1 MSNEYSFNF
10 AVDPATKL
18 ENLNTARNAK
28 LDQWKPAVL
37 ESMPDADSPQIAGV
51 TGGIGGG
58 IDPTTKKKYSLAGQ
72 LTEDR
77 ATGFDAYEVAHP
89 NDPYQDSLSGITK
102 YERQR
107 QRLAEDIKKDPSL
120 AGKLGIKDVNNITND
135 DIARAGTREQML
147 GLYNL
152 IPGPKTAWEPGPMDY
167 YDSKHPLELGSKA
180 NPLNIQVERNFSG
193 KYDNF
198 GRPLAD
204 IRNKDTDVSVSES
217 LGYTGNED
225 AGFSP
230 LEAAMKL
237 KRENKLTPEVAEY
250 LAGKADRMNA
260 IPSVDESFAEA
271 NRGSIA
277 DRVANTA
284 KAVGSGVVG
293 AGYDLA
299 DMGAELFGK
308 DLGSD
313 EEKTKAVNKLTGY
326 NPYYTTKAGQDV
338 KAEITKMT
346 KEGVTADGVYNILST
361 GISNP
366 EFLGESIG
374 FLLPMMVGGV
384 ATAGGKGVAAATK
397 GLNAAKKT
405 GDVAKIEEATI
416 ALAKA
421 KDEYTALGAAA
432 DFVSKNAGL
441 LGVSAGETSD
451 TLDKYAESA
460 GIDKGD
466 IDASKVAGA
475 YLATVVKNGI
485 DRWTDLGILKDPN
498 MTAGLVNVIKGASE
512 KQIGEIGLALGK
524 VAGAVALGGGKEA
537 GTEYLQTFIEQVNEQ
552 VGEQAGK
559 TMADAWNNSE
569 NEIDRLTGAALGFT
583 GAQQMNVASVPLA
596 VGTVTSDKIQEY
608 VDNKSDYEVPGAE
621 EPTTPTYKDMPTEDL
636 VASLSSKV
644 KGFDEKASRN
654 ELISKEEFEEAR
666 SIKAEL
672 ASRKAADVVRNAVKV
687 NSLGNI
693 SDVEKGIADYF
704 TEKGITYADDMD
716 MNEIVG
722 DMITKHVDK
731 EELADIQIALKNV
744 ADVKDKTTWNKT
756 IDDAIE
762 ARLSLDNLTDSA
774 AASRLGV
781 MVEGIAPRED
791 RLGYTEYAKDALNG
805 NKKSFDNMTRFIGV
819 QSDKIDTLEAQHTE
833 LVDRVNAQIDDILDM
848 TKGSNLTRQDVVK
861 AMAYAKAGDS
871 DKVLISN
878 AEKARLAPEIDKVAK
893 AIESTGA
900 NFWKTISVEGEL
912 ETKYSE
918 EHYSRSGNAGK
929 FKSRYFDVIPEI
941 ASELGIKDINW
952 NEGKEV
958 SNVAKVVGYIKEEVA
973 DMDRLHRYIGE
984 TKFGVKPKESTSTV
998 EPESGT
1004 NITPEDI
1011 ESTTVTPE
1019 EDTTAVEVDETTTAA
1034 PEESIPTTEGMF
1046 GGFDTGKT
1054 YTREEIEPFVRDMIA
1069 NKVED
1074 SDAKRKFYR
1083 SNKEVIDS
1091 IVKDVHKE
1099 KAAPK
1104 KTGDYVQDEILNV
1117 DLEALTDDAEGLA
1130 KLREIATKKI
1140 GTKDDEVRKQ
1150 VDAKQKEAKELLAKR
1165 IDAIVTD
1172 GSISLSEALHT
1183 LDLMESIRETAKA
1196 EIKELEG
1203 KDAVVTDA
1211 ANRIEDINKEIYEAM
1226 KAKDEYKALSKNYGE
1241 LVNRYEKELTG
1252 KTTEFSNL
1260 VTEGKKSIGDIAID
1274 ISDENI
1280 QTKLG
1285 KLVKELIAELKIVQ
1299 ADIVDKIKKGIANI
1313 RRVTTILNKTKDSKL
1328 TVDKKISELEAKIAD
1343 LKAERKSL
1351 YSKPVESLIAERKEL
1366 RREIAGTRNETNIA
1380 KDVARGVQYTKAM
1393 LVTSKKGT
1401 VGSKAAAK
1409 GLKPVPMDISK
1420 IAMVVGGKASSTLAM
1435 AKLDEKIDAVD
1446 SMIAKLKNNG
1456 IVPSSIGDT
1465 DLARFP
1471 YLMLLLDE
1479 NGEVNYNVAAAM
1491 TTAVSGY
1498 ITENKISLTQLTPR
1512 DMESFFGVD
1521 ENDTAGQDEVR
1532 HLGIPVKYIANNIA
1546 KDIGKLLGIKA
1557 KSPEMAEAY
1566 EKVMLGLAQA
1576 AIYSEMGTSLREELA
1591 EYGNV
1596 GKVITVK
1603 LNDTAELGTIKDTAM
1618 ALDDKFKVDLEKKT
1632 FRTEP
1637 RDISIE
1643 DVKILRNDFTKPSE
1657 EQAKAIVK
1665 YTNLGWYPI
1674 KEVVDVLD
1682 GLDDVVLGKLLGKKE
1697 TTGDLTKSKQESI
1710 RGKNLQIES
1719 DIEHMRDMITAV
1731 KEGKLDNGA
1740 AYFDWGIWKVGRNA
1754 IDSSGFN
1761 PQSIKLHRYMGTY
1774 KAQRGTVKHGDIS
1787 ETVFKLGVAQA
1798 LKFKIDKEPI
1808 EESMA
1813 YADKILTAKGLD
1825 RLERAIKAGK
1835 TKFVIGQET
1844 FKFEELSHA
1853 VMALTEGKKY
1863 VEANGKP
1870 FKSSMI
1876 LESDGLTNGFAFK
1889 MLQYLVTKDD
1899 SFDLDQH
1906 LIEWLDKAGVSI
1918 GKDKV
1923 EAVVDRIKSGD
1934 IVDAYRTLGMNVPAK
1949 DGGEYMSITDTAIKG
1964 IDETVATVVNK
1975 AIRQDEDKMPMV
1987 LGQKAVLEKY
1997 GALTDLGKF
2006 NYAVN
2011 DTALNM
2017 VKSNVKLFLATQDAL
2032 TDIANKITDA
2042 ARELMKSPFM
2052 TFGYG
2057 AGFKSIINSVTA
2069 NIEES
2074 MLDMLVKSEVSA
2086 EDKAKYDAMWEF
2098 AESIGFKKKDKEL
2111 LKTKFAHE
2119 IKIGEDSNL
2128 HEEIKNFVTL
2138 TYGKRIEEVLT
2149 EEFKALT
2156 TVNKEIIQAS
2166 TAMFHIWKT
2175 LYDKVAGVKDGKVPS
2190 KEAHKKALAE
2200 TMSVFPVVASPLGV
2214 DVLKDGI
2221 PLVTQTRETGVENS
2235 FGNASVK
2242 LDKDRFGKGSSVVQS
2257 IRETYKEI
2265 GVGAVVNMNQMI
2277 DGGTMTKVMNKFDI
2291 AQVFDALLLGVEQAD
2306 AVSYINEV
2314 FGQFALDGKWSHIG
2328 AVSDRLND
2336 ILFGKELQDLLKKV
2350 GMDKDEL
2357 LRTVWE
2363 KMREEETSKVSKIP
2377 TIEKIA
2383 ENLTSRNYQN
2393 KKLRNELNKND
2404 VVFEQYVLDGE
2415 HIYTH
2420 KGEEDAKVA
2429 DDIISKIVTDLSG
2442 KYPGMSKELQS
2453 IVNDTKGC

>member
-1 MSNEYSFNF
+1 MATNIEQQWAESNLSKDLMQYNATTTNNNEVKPTTSITDKIFGLDKARENKVNTLSNKNKLDGYEDVTITGLSDADTVTLSDGRTVRLNDPLHRYDATEIEHKKDDSLFGKLKSAMTFGKSDYAQEQQKRQASMLLGKAPRDITDQDLIDIGNMQQVQLLSDLTRSANQDRWEAPLVQGAEQADLTKGLDIKAKLKTAVSGSDGNGRVLGSLVNPETGVNVTSEAAADPKLNAFAPKALEYGYDRTATGKKVDTLDNDSRLGETIDMMQASLVHEGAKVLRLATNASDIDETAAKFVGLDKAYEDKLKTVNEYAAPEEGLSK
-10 AVDPATKL
+10 AQTY
-18 ENLNTARNAK
+18 T
-28 LDQWKPAVL
+28 
-37 ESMPDADSPQIAGV
+37 GV
-51 TGGIGGG
+51 TQGTKDDFAKDNKASENAWVQGDYLTSVYLAAKN
-58 IDPTTKKKYSLAGQ
+58 IDRHIANSVGPSAELMIPYVGVPLYAATR
-72 LTEDR
+72 TEDQMIQYK
-77 ATGFDAYEVAHP
+77 ANNNGKDMP
-89 NDPYQDSLSGITK
+89 
-102 YERQR
+102 
-107 QRLAEDIKKDPSL
+107 AEDIARNFTTNLALAIPEKLMLKMGLKSL
-120 AGKLGIKDVNNITND
+120 MPESTGRAGKVAMTTTGEALQEYGEGVQDTYATQREGERTLGQ
-135 DIARAGTREQML
+135 IASD
-147 GLYNL
+147 
-152 IPGPKTAWEPGPMDY
+152 PK
-167 YDSKHPLELGSKA
+167 
-180 NPLNIQVERNFSG
+180 QVYQG
-193 KYDNF
+193 
-198 GRPLAD
+198 
-204 IRNKDTDVSVSES
+204 
-217 LGYTGNED
+217 
-225 AGFSP
+225 
-230 LEAAMKL
+230 
-237 KRENKLTPEVAEY
+237 
-250 LAGKADRMNA
+250 
-260 IPSVDESFAEA
+260 
-271 NRGSIA
+271 
-277 DRVANTA
+277 
-284 KAVGSGVVG
+284 AVGGVVG
-293 AGYDLA
+293 FGMSSTANVLGA
-299 DMGAELFGK
+299 GAEK
-308 DLGSD
+308 IADYS
-313 EEKTKAVNKLTGY
+313 
-326 NPYYTTKAGQDV
+326 
-338 KAEITKMT
+338 
-346 KEGVTADGVYNILST
+346 ADGIGSIKETL
-361 GISNP
+361 GIEN
-366 EFLGESIG
+366 
-374 FLLPMMVGGV
+374 
-384 ATAGGKGVAAATK
+384 
-397 GLNAAKKT
+397 
-405 GDVAKIEEATI
+405 DVEP
-416 ALAKA
+416 
-421 KDEYTALGAAA
+421 
-432 DFVSKNAGL
+432 
-441 LGVSAGETSD
+441 
-451 TLDKYAESA
+451 
-460 GIDKGD
+460 
-466 IDASKVAGA
+466 
-475 YLATVVKNGI
+475 ATVVDKPI
-485 DRWTDLGILKDPN
+485 SLKD
-498 MTAGLVNVIKGASE
+498 MHS
-512 KQIGEIGLALGK
+512 
-524 VAGAVALGGGKEA
+524 
-537 GTEYLQTFIEQVNEQ
+537 
-552 VGEQAGK
+552 
-559 TMADAWNNSE
+559 
-569 NEIDRLTGAALGFT
+569 
-583 GAQQMNVASVPLA
+583 
-596 VGTVTSDKIQEY
+596 
-608 VDNKSDYEVPGAE
+608 
-621 EPTTPTYKDMPTEDL
+621 EDL
-636 VASLSSKV
+636 VGQLRTKLAD
-644 KGFDEKASRN
+644 FDAKAERG
-654 ELISKEEFEEAR
+654 EIIAKEEFDSAKAIKNELDIRKATEVIR
-666 SIKAEL
+666 EGIKA
-672 ASRKAADVVRNAVKV
+672 
-687 NSLGNI
+687 NSLGSI
-693 SDVEKGIADYF
+693 SDIEKSITDYF
-704 TEKGITYADDMD
+704 AENGISHADDMP
-716 MNEIVG
+716 MSEIIG
-722 DMITKHVDK
+722 DMITKHLDK

-744 ADVKDKTTWNKT
+744 KDVKDRTTWDKT

-762 ARLSLDNLTDSA
+762 ARLSLENLTDSA

-781 MVEGIAPRED
+781 MVEGIAPKED

-805 NKKSFDNMTRFIGV
+805 NRKSFDHMTRFIGV
-819 QSDKIDTLEAQHTE
+819 QNQKVETLEAQHTE
-833 LVDRVNAQIDDILDM
+833 LVDKVNAQIDSILDK
-848 TKGSNLTRQDVVK
+848 TKGSVTRQDVIT
-861 AMAYAKAGDS
+861 AMAYAKAGDKALIS
-871 DKVLISN
+871 ADEKAKLAPIADKVKN
-878 AEKARLAPEIDKVAK
+878 
-893 AIESTGA
+893 AIEATGA
-900 NFWKTISVEGEL
+900 NFWKTISVEGDT

-918 EHYSRSGNAGK
+918 EHYSRSDNVGK

-941 ASELGIKDINW
+941 ATELGVKDINW
-952 NEGKEV
+952 NAGKEV
-958 SNVAKVVGYIKEEVA
+958 SNVAKVMQYIKEEVA

-984 TKFGVKPKESTSTV
+984 TKFGVKSEESTSTV
-998 EPESGT
+998 QPERGT
-1004 NITPEDI
+1004 TVTPKDTV
-1011 ESTTVTPE
+1011 STTVTPE
-1019 EDTTAVEVDETTTAA
+1019 KEAAVTEEATVAVE
-1034 PEESIPTTEGMF
+1034 PTTDVSDKATSTVSSDTF
-1046 GGFDTGKT
+1046 GGFDTGKI

-1074 SDAKRKFYR
+1074 SDAKRKFYKN
-1083 SNKEVIDS
+1083 NKEVIDS

-1099 KAAPK
+1099 KKSKEPEDEILGMKDETFDEYEKVKDFNQDEILGMKDEVPTEPK
-1104 KTGDYVQDEILNV
+1104 KTGDYIQDDILNV
-1117 DLEALTDDAEGLA
+1117 DLEALPDDAEGLA
-1130 KLREIATKKI
+1130 KLREIATKKV
-1140 GTKDDEVRKQ
+1140 GTKNDEVRKQ
-1150 VDAKQKEAKELLAKR
+1150 VDTKQKEAKELLAKR
-1165 IDAIVTD
+1165 IDSIVND

-1196 EIKELEG
+1196 EIKELEE
-1203 KDAVVTDA
+1203 KNTVVTDA
-1211 ANRIEDINKEIYEAM
+1211 ANRIENINKEIYEAM

-1241 LVNRYEKELTG
+1241 LVNRYEKELAG
-1252 KTTEFSNL
+1252 KTTEFSSL
-1260 VTEGKKSIGDIAID
+1260 VAEGKKSIGNVVID
-1274 ISDENI
+1274 ISDESI
-1280 QTKLG
+1280 QTKLS

-1299 ADIVDKIKKGIANI
+1299 ADIVEGIKKGIANI
-1313 RRVTTILNKTKDSKL
+1313 RRITTILNKTKDSKL
-1328 TVDKKISELEAKIAD
+1328 DIDKKISELEVKIAD

-1351 YSKPVESLIAERKEL
+1351 YSKPVESLISERKEL

-1380 KDVARGVQYTKAM
+1380 KDIARGVQYTKAM

-1401 VGSKAAAK
+1401 VSSKAAAK

-1420 IAMVVGGKASSTLAM
+1420 IVTVVSGKASSTLAN

-1446 SMIAKLKNNG
+1446 NMIAKLKDNG
-1456 IVPSSIGDT
+1456 IVPSTIGDT

-1479 NGEVNYNVAAAM
+1479 NGDVNYNIAAAM
-1491 TTAVSGY
+1491 TTAIAGY
-1498 ITENKISLTQLTPR
+1498 ITENKVSLTQLTPR
-1512 DMESFFGVD
+1512 DMESFFGID
-1521 ENDTAGQDEVR
+1521 ENDTAGQAEVM
-1532 HLGIPVKYIANNIA
+1532 HLGIPVKYVANNIS

-1557 KSPEMAEAY
+1557 KSPEMVEAY

-1576 AIYSEMGTSLREELA
+1576 AIYSEMGTSLREEIA
-1591 EYGNV
+1591 EYGDV

-1603 LNDTAELGTIKDTAM
+1603 LNDTAELGTIKDAAM
-1618 ALDDKFKVDLEKKT
+1618 ELDDKFKVDLEKKT

-1682 GLDDVVLGKLLGKKE
+1682 GLDDVTLGKLLGKKE
-1697 TTGDLTKSKQESI
+1697 ITGDLTKSTQESI

-1731 KEGKLDNGA
+1731 KENRLDNGA

-1774 KAQRGTVKHGDIS
+1774 MAQRGIVKPGDIS

-1808 EESMA
+1808 EKSME

-1863 VEANGKP
+1863 VAANGKP

-1889 MLQYLVTKDD
+1889 MLQYLVTKND
-1899 SFDLDQH
+1899 SFELDKH
-1906 LIEWLDKAGVSI
+1906 LIEWLDKAGISI

-1923 EAVVDRIKSGD
+1923 EAVVNRIKSGD
-1934 IVDAYRTLGMNVPAK
+1934 IVDAYRTLGMNVPSK

-1975 AIRQDEDKMPMV
+1975 AIKQDEDKMPMV

-2011 DTALNM
+2011 DTALNT
-2017 VKSNVKLFLATQDAL
+2017 VKANVELFLATQDDL
-2032 TDIANKITDA
+2032 TDKDNKITDA

-2098 AESIGFKKKDKEL
+2098 ADSIGFKKKDREL
-2111 LKTKFAHE
+2111 LTTKFAHE

-2175 LYDKVAGVKDGKVPS
+2175 LYDKVAGVKYGKVPS
-2190 KEAHKKALAE
+2190 KEAHKKALDE

-2242 LDKDRFGKGSSVVQS
+2242 LDKSKFDKGSSVVQS

-2306 AVSYINEV
+2306 VVSYINEV
-2314 FGQFALDGKWSHIG
+2314 FGQFALDSKWSHIG

-2357 LRTVWE
+2357 LKTVWE

-2404 VVFEQYVLDGE
+2404 VGFEQYVLDGK
-2415 HIYTH
+2415 HVYIH

-2429 DDIISKIVTDLSG
+2429 DDIISKIVTDLSS
-2442 KYPGMSKELQS
+2442 KYPGLSKELQS
-2453 IVNDTKGC
+2453 ISNDTKGC